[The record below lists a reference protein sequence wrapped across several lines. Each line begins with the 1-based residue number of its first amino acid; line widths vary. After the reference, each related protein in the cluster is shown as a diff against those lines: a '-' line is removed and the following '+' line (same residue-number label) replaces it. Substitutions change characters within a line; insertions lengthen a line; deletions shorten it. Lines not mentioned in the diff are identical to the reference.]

1 MKPIFNEEQQKKA
14 AFILESP
21 LSKLSELYSNEIKD
35 LAVRIRQEPH
45 KEPPKRLI
53 ARCFG
58 GLFIS

>member
-1 MKPIFNEEQQKKA
+1 MNKENKEKE
-14 AFILESP
+14 
-21 LSKLSELYSNEIKD
+21 
-35 LAVRIRQEPH
+35 VRQEPH